1 MLNSIIPGLNFLRYN
16 GGKIAYRDAGEGPTI
31 LLFHGMNGSS
41 KSWATLFNSLGNK
54 FRLVAWDA
62 PSFGESDVFGDSI
75 EDYTNAAKALISS
88 LEVEDIIVIGHSMG
102 GLIAT
107 RLAGD
112 KDVSLAGLVL
122 SSCHLGFGRPKGEA
136 LMSRYAD
143 RIDALT
149 KREVDM
155 SYALERAKRS
165 TPEGTPKHVRE
176 YLVEVAKGAR
186 MESIRDGG
194 RMSQETDNSHICKN
208 IKVPVVILSGGKD
221 KIISPDMHDALI
233 TALPEAEQVVFPE
246 AGHASYV
253 EYPKLFQKQVEVLAK
268 KVWKPKQS
276 NSKNNNNSNIF
287 REE

>member
-1 MLNSIIPGLNFLRYN
+1 MLNSIIPDLNFIEY
-16 GGKIAYRDAGEGPTI
+16 GGGQIAYRESGQGPTI

-41 KSWATLFNSLGNK
+41 KSWATLFNSLGDK

-88 LEVEDIIVIGHSMG
+88 LEVEDIIIIGHSMG
-102 GLIAT
+102 GLIAM

-149 KREVDM
+149 EREVNM
-155 SYALERAKRS
+155 SYALERAQRS
-165 TPEGTPKHVRE
+165 TPEGTPKHVR
-176 YLVEVAKGAR
+176 
-186 MESIRDGG
+186 
-194 RMSQETDNSHICKN
+194 
-208 IKVPVVILSGGKD
+208 
-221 KIISPDMHDALI
+221 
-233 TALPEAEQVVFPE
+233 
-246 AGHASYV
+246 
-253 EYPKLFQKQVEVLAK
+253 
-268 KVWKPKQS
+268 
-276 NSKNNNNSNIF
+276 
-287 REE
+287 

>member
-1 MLNSIIPGLNFLRYN
+1 MLNSIIPRLNFIEYN
-16 GGKIAYRDAGEGPTI
+16 GGQIAYRESGEGPTI

-41 KSWATLFNSLGNK
+41 KSWATLFNSLGEK

-88 LEVEDIIVIGHSMG
+88 LEVEDIIIIGHSMG

-107 RLAGD
+107 RLASD
-112 KDVSLAGLVL
+112 KDVSLAGVVL

-149 KREVDM
+149 GKEVDM
-155 SYALERAKRS
+155 SYALERAQRS

-186 MESIRDGG
+186 MEGIRDGG
-194 RMSQETDNSHICKN
+194 RMSQETDNSYICKN
-208 IKVPVVILSGGKD
+208 IKVPVIILSGGKD
-221 KIISPDMHDALI
+221 KIISVEMHEALVS
-233 TALPEAEQVVFPE
+233 ALPEAKQVVFPK

-253 EYPKLFQKQVEVLAK
+253 EYPELFQKQVVGLAK
-268 KVWKPKQS
+268 KVWKPKHS
-276 NSKNNNNSNIF
+276 NSNLNNNSNIF